1 MKISVIK
8 IAKFPECVVFE
19 CIRTLWKDKNV
30 HVPLCFY
37 HGLLMALAYVKPC
50 LFKAT
55 TTTTTQNN
63 SVLIRSPLH
72 YTVGTFGTLVPLT
85 LLTSVTALQHDV
97 VDI

>member
-19 CIRTLWKDKNV
+19 YIRTLWKDKNV

-37 HGLLMALAYVKPC
+37 HSLLMALAYVKPC

-63 SVLIRSPLH
+63 SVLIRSSLH